1 MVYFSVWGGLHSK
14 FTALDGLKDPVQNSC
29 PSLFSSKRC
38 SGTRTCAF
46 APKKAVKWRNR
57 TRYESGLGQESF
69 KRAEVVKEPRGAES
83 CQPNYLD
90 SS

>member
-1 MVYFSVWGGLHSK
+1 MLLHQRR
-14 FTALDGLKDPVQNSC
+14 LL
-29 PSLFSSKRC
+29 
-38 SGTRTCAF
+38 SGEIEQDM
-46 APKKAVKWRNR
+46 K
-57 TRYESGLGQESF
+57 SGLGQESI